1 MILKALRESEAPL
14 STSQI
19 VTAIFGAGG
28 HGETAKPTMAPRV
41 RGNLAYLE
49 KRRMVLKSSNDKG
62 ARWEL
67 ASRQ

>member
-49 KRRMVLKSSNDKG
+49 SEE
-62 ARWEL
+62 WC
-67 ASRQ
+67 